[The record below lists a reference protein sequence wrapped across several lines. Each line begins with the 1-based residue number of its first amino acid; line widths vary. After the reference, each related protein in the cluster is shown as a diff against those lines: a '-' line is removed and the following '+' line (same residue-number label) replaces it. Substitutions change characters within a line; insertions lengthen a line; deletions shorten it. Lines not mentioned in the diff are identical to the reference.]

1 MTFDNSAAKFTL
13 TEKEFAAVVGLSPQ
27 LIAQLRKQG
36 RIPHVKVNTRVLYL
50 RTDVDRF
57 IAQHRHAVAESAA

>member
-13 TEKEFAAVVGLSPQ
+13 TEKQFAAAVGLSPQ

-36 RIPHVKVNTRVLYL
+36 RIPHVKVNSRILYL

-57 IAQHRHAVAESAA
+57 IAQHRQASAEVVA